1 VLASQFSPQG
11 GLPRPRGPDGAAGRD
26 AADPALSHPTFRLP
40 VLLVV
45 AVPRPD
51 EVRITTLQRV
61 ACVPAASS
69 YNHQLPSTCSGLEC
83 AIISILPFYTSHTSF
98 LSRQLFDH

>member
-1 VLASQFSPQG
+1 MLASQSSPWG

-45 AVPRPD
+45 VAVPHPD

-61 ACVPAASS
+61 VCVPASILLHSPATL
-69 YNHQLPSTCSGLEC
+69 YLLWAGMCHYL
-83 AIISILPFYTSHTSF
+83 AISILYFTHQ
-98 LSRQLFDH
+98 LSVKTVI

>member
-1 VLASQFSPQG
+1 MLASQSSPQG
-11 GLPRPRGPDGAAGRD
+11 GLPRPRGPDGAAGKD

-51 EVRITTLQRV
+51 EVRITTLQWV
-61 ACVPAASS
+61 AWVPASIQLHSPATL
-69 YNHQLPSTCSGLEC
+69 YLLWAGMCHHYLATPILYFTHQLSLKTV
-83 AIISILPFYTSHTSF
+83 I
-98 LSRQLFDH
+98 